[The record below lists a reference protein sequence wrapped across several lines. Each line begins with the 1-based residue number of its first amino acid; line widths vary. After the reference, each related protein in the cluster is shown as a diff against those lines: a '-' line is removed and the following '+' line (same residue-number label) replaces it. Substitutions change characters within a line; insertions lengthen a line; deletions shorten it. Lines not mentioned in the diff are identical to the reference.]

1 MDVSCMSFHFN
12 LYYSRVIVFCLCCC
26 FFLMIRRPPRSTRT
40 DTLFPYTTLFRSPV
54 LRTQSQ
60 CLAEQKRSASAAGH
74 RYRAAECGDPVRLSG
89 AEHRFRPGQRPGGG
103 LVSGNP
109 AVRQQQVPSG
119 VPAIG
124 LGSGRRYHAD
134 LADILCRL
142 RSSSRSEEHTSEL
155 QSLMRISYAVFCLKK
170 KNKINKINT
179 TTITIS
185 LKQTLN

>member
-1 MDVSCMSFHFN
+1 M
-12 LYYSRVIVFCLCCC
+12 
-26 FFLMIRRPPRSTRT
+26 
-40 DTLFPYTTLFRSPV
+40 PV

-109 AVRQQQVPSG
+109 AVRQQQ
-119 VPAIG
+119 
-124 LGSGRRYHAD
+124 
-134 LADILCRL
+134 
-142 RSSSRSEEHTSEL
+142 RSEEHTSEL

-170 KNKINKINT
+170 KRQKQHNKKESALT
-179 TTITIS
+179 
-185 LKQTLN
+185 